1 MLKQADGVALSDAF
15 CIDSTPVQNLTM
27 RCEFGSENHGRTIFV
42 EPQQHARRV
51 YAVLAAC
58 SACSCTLMA
67 ACTTVRS
74 MAQVLSHHCPLCL
87 WTLLLPP
94 VLCFAV
100 NPGVIQTDN
109 YYSAWR
115 CRTITSPWDTP
126 HNSSGSINDGS
137 NGVLGGG
144 QPACELILLHHDEL
158 KVPESLSRMAIKLG
172 MWKVGQTAGSMQCCN
187 ML

>member
-1 MLKQADGVALSDAF
+1 
-15 CIDSTPVQNLTM
+15 
-27 RCEFGSENHGRTIFV
+27 
-42 EPQQHARRV
+42 
-51 YAVLAAC
+51 VLF
-58 SACSCTLMA
+58 
-67 ACTTVRS
+67 
-74 MAQVLSHHCPLCL
+74 
-87 WTLLLPP
+87 TLLRLPA
-94 VLCFAV
+94 CCAV
-100 NPGVIQTDN
+100 KPGVIQTDN

-126 HNSSGSINDGS
+126 HNSSGNINDGS

-172 MWKVGQTAGSMQCCN
+172 MWKVKKHCWKHCMQCFS